1 MANRKF
7 RVVALTLV
15 LAMTMIAALSGCNG
29 GGGGT
34 DDNYEM
40 DPVLNEFGAD
50 TICKETVPLT
60 FMMSQNGN
68 VTDYDTNKYTK
79 QLEEKGNIDIT
90 FNLLPAA
97 DSETK
102 INLTLSSGTDL
113 PDVLLS
119 NLPDSS
125 VSTYGEAGTFRAL
138 NVYYD
143 HSSEYLVPQVE
154 QLIKDGGIDV
164 LKYITMSDG
173 NIYTIPRYNESLQ
186 NEFASLLW
194 IYKPWLDKL
203 GLDEPKTL
211 EEFKTV
217 LKAFKDNDAN
227 GNGSTSDEIP
237 MIDYTTGSV
246 LPDIKQAFVK
256 TGEDELVVRDDG
268 TLEFAYSTDEYK
280 EFLKYMKTLT
290 DEGLYDKTSFSQD
303 QQTLKTLLNG
313 ETPKVGVYSGT
324 STSLLTAG
332 SARREEYVPIY
343 LDNGENN
350 TLLYMKTMPNNYYFI
365 TKDCEH
371 PEVAFRI
378 GDYMCS
384 KEMTIWS
391 RWGEE
396 GTDWLV
402 SSEGTAGMYDF
413 LGYPA
418 TIEPVLQWGTVQ
430 NSHWQ
435 NSTPGFRTTDVSL
448 GMVSTDSSQK
458 AKADAIKLAYDRYG
472 EDKFIPEESSRVY
485 KLVYTA
491 DELEERAGILTSIES
506 YRYQMLY
513 EFITGA
519 KDIDGYWDSY
529 IKELKSLNLDRLV
542 EISQTAYDR
551 MNEE

>member
-60 FMMSQNGN
+60 FMMSQSGN

-143 HSSEYLVPQVE
+143 HSSEYLVPQIE
-154 QLIKDGGIDV
+154 QLVKDGGIDV

-173 NIYTIPRYNESLQ
+173 NIYTIPRYNESMQ
-186 NEFASLLW
+186 NEFSSLLW

-203 GLDEPKTL
+203 GLDEPETL
-211 EEFKTV
+211 EELRTV

-237 MIDYTTGSV
+237 MIDYTDGSV
-246 LPDIKQAFVK
+246 LTDIKQAFVK

-313 ETPKVGVYSGT
+313 ETPKVGVYAGT

-402 SSEGTAGMYDF
+402 PSEETAGMYDF

-435 NSTPGFRTTDVSL
+435 NATPGFRTTDVSL

-472 EDKFIPEESSRVY
+472 EDKFVPEESSRVY

-491 DELEERAGILTSIES
+491 DELEERADILTSIES
-506 YRYQMLY
+506 YRDQMLY

-529 IKELKSLNLDRLV
+529 IKELKSLNLDRLL